1 MSIFNL
7 YADELTP
14 TWFRY
19 YYQVEADSIEE
30 AVQKVIDCDVECH
43 ESEQLY
49 DFCNDATK
57 IEIYD
62 EITDK
67 LLYENSK
74 SEH

>member
-19 YYQVEADSIEE
+19 YYQVEAVSIEE

-43 ESEQLY
+43 E
-49 DFCNDATK
+49 
-57 IEIYD
+57 
-62 EITDK
+62 
-67 LLYENSK
+67 
-74 SEH
+74 